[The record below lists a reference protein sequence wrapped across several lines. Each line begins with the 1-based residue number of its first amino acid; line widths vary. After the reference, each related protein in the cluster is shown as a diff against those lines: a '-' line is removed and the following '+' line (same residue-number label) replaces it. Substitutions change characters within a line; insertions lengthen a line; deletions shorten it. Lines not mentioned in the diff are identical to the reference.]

1 MSRLK
6 RFLGLSLVALGVL
19 AWAAPGHAYK
29 REELAKYE
37 EKAMM
42 APEWTLKGMDG
53 KTYSL
58 KDYRGK
64 MYVAIQ
70 TGSST

>member
-1 MSRLK
+1 MSRSK

-19 AWAAPGHAYK
+19 AWAVPGQAYT
-29 REELAKYE
+29 RQELAKYE

-42 APEWTLKGMDG
+42 APEWTLKGLDG

-58 KDYRGK
+58 KDYQGK

>member
-6 RFLGLSLVALGVL
+6 RFLCLGFIALGVL
-19 AWAAPGHAYK
+19 AWAVPGQAYTRK
-29 REELAKYE
+29 ELAKYE
-37 EKAMM
+37 QKAMT